1 MADTIGFNEGKDFL
15 LAHLRG
21 GTAITTV
28 YFLLSSTDTATL
40 TATNTLTGG
49 VGEITGWTGG
59 ASAYARISQTV
70 PAPVNGVVDFTQ
82 ITWSTDTSTNGPAS
96 VKSVVM
102 VTTSD
107 NSGKALFAWNLN
119 TGGSADDMSAANSIL
134 AVTPT
139 FFLQNVGG
147 G

>member
-15 LAHLRG
+15 LQQLRG
-21 GTAITTV
+21 ASGITV
-28 YFLLSSTDTATL
+28 VHFLLSTKDTGTLVATDTL
-40 TATNTLTGG
+40 GGG

-59 ASAYARISQTV
+59 ATPYARISQTV
-70 PAPVNGVVDFTQ
+70 PAPSSGVISFSQ
-82 ITWSTDTSTNGPAS
+82 IAWATDTSTNGPAS

-102 VTTSD
+102 VA
-107 NSGKALFAWNLN
+107 NAANKALFAWNIN
-119 TGGSADDMSAANSIL
+119 AGGSAVAMNAASTTL
-134 AVTPT
+134 QFTPT